1 MRIQTTIR
9 SIGKFPILLCA
20 LAAASY
26 AQGIP
31 HLVKQG
37 TATQLIVDGK
47 PFLALAGEL
56 DNDASTDLDNLQP
69 IWPMLVRM
77 NLNTV
82 LAPTYWEL
90 VEPEEGKFDFALVDG
105 MIKEARRNKL
115 RLVLLWFASWKNGVS
130 NYAPLW
136 VKKDFKRFPRVQ
148 TKDRTELE
156 MFSSIEGYGDATRDA
171 DARAL
176 AALMNHIKA
185 VDGEQHT
192 VLMIQ
197 VENEMGVLGD
207 SRDRS
212 PAAGKAFEGPVPR
225 ELMNYLQNQKDTLI
239 PEFRQVWETAG
250 FKPSGTWEQVFGK
263 GATTDEIFMAW
274 NYARYVGRVAAAAK
288 AEYSLPMFVN
298 AWLYGGRVNE
308 PGNTPSGGPLPHV
321 LDVWRA
327 GAPAIDMLSPD
338 AYNNF
343 ADFCGKYDRSG
354 NPLFIPETNG
364 GAEGAARALYA
375 FGRHGAIGYTPF
387 LIESNPQRDPANEL
401 GRVYKAISQLMPMI
415 TAHQGKPSITGLLLE
430 EGQTEKVTL
439 GDFTMTASFGAPAL
453 RTWSS
458 PPLQPPAAMPPAG
471 AIFVMTAPDEFY
483 VIASGAMTITF
494 APNTP
499 GPPIVGVGAL
509 DAGNLVDG
517 RWVQGRRLTNYG
529 MKGATGWSGIRPAP
543 SPALVLVP
551 VVYARDEHTLGFAGQ
566 DDGAGI
572 LRVRLYRY

>member
-1 MRIQTTIR
+1 MRS
-9 SIGKFPILLCA
+9 SIVKFLILICVVVT
-20 LAAASY
+20 ASS
-26 AQGIP
+26 AQDIP
-31 HLVKQG
+31 HLLKRGAV
-37 TATQLIVDGK
+37 TQLIVDGK

-90 VEPEEGKFDFALVDG
+90 VEPEEGKFDFTLVDG
-105 MIKEARRNKL
+105 MIKEARRNNL

-148 TKDRTELE
+148 TKDGTALE
-156 MFSSIEGYGDATRDA
+156 MFSSIEGYGDATGDA
-171 DARAL
+171 DAQAL
-176 AALMNHIKA
+176 VLHRVRRVHHLRE
-185 VDGEQHT
+185 VDSGKHT
-192 VLMIQ
+192 VIMIQ

-207 SRDRS
+207 ARDRS
-212 PAAGKAFEGPVPR
+212 PAASKAFGGPVPQA
-225 ELMNYLQNQKDTLI
+225 LMNYLQKHKDTLI
-239 PEFRQVWETAG
+239 PEFRQVWEAAG
-250 FKPSGTWEQVFGK
+250 FKSSGTWEQVFGK

-274 NYARYVGRVAAAAK
+274 NYARYVGQVAQAGK
-288 AEYSLPMFVN
+288 AEYPLPMFVN

-343 ADFCGKYDRSG
+343 VDFCGKYDRSG

-375 FGRHGAIGYTPF
+375 FGQHGAIGYTPF
-387 LIESNPQRDPANEL
+387 LIESNPQRDPGNEL
-401 GRVYKAISQLMPMI
+401 GRVYKAISQLMPLI
-415 TAHQGKPSITGLLLE
+415 AARQGKPSITGVLLE
-430 EGQTEKVTL
+430 EGETEKVTL
-439 GDFTMTASFGAPAL
+439 GDYTMTASFGAPAL

-458 PPLQPPAAMPPAG
+458 PPLQPPTAMPPAG
-471 AIFVMTAPDEFY
+471 AIFVLTAPDEFY

-499 GPPIVGVGAL
+499 GPPIVGVGTL
-509 DAGNLVDG
+509 DEGNFVDG

-551 VVYARDEHTLGFAGQ
+551 VVYARNANTLGFAGQ

>member
-1 MRIQTTIR
+1 MR
-9 SIGKFPILLCA
+9 FLILLCA
-20 LAAASY
+20 LAAASS
-26 AQGIP
+26 AQEIP

-90 VEPEEGKFDFALVDG
+90 IEPEEGKFDFALVDG
-105 MIKEARRNKL
+105 MIKEARRNNL

-148 TKDRTELE
+148 TKDGTDLE
-156 MFSSIEGYGDATRDA
+156 MFSCIEGYGDATQDA

-176 AALMNHIKA
+176 TALMNHIKA
-185 VDGEQHT
+185 VDGQQHT

-212 PAAGKAFEGPVPR
+212 PAASKAFEGPVPQA
-225 ELMNYLQNQKDTLI
+225 LLNYLQSQKNTLI
-239 PEFRQVWETAG
+239 PEFRQVWEAAG
-250 FKPSGTWEQVFGK
+250 FKSSGTWEQVFGK

-274 NYARYVGRVAAAAK
+274 NYARYVGKVAAAAK
-288 AEYSLPMFVN
+288 SEYPLPMFVN
-298 AWLYGGRVNE
+298 AWLYGGKVNE

-343 ADFCGKYDRSG
+343 VEFCAKYDRSG

-364 GAEGAARALYA
+364 GPEGAARALYA

-387 LIESNPQRDPANEL
+387 LIESNPERDSTNEL
-401 GRVYKAISQLMPMI
+401 GRVYKAISQLMPLI
-415 TAHQGKPSITGLLLE
+415 AAHQGKPSITAVLLE

-439 GDFTMTASFGAPAL
+439 GDYTMNASFGAPAL

-458 PPLQPPAAMPPAG
+458 PPLQPQTAIPPAG
-471 AIFVMTAPDEFY
+471 AAFVMTAPDEFY
-483 VIASGAMTITF
+483 VIASGALTITF

-499 GPPIVGVGAL
+499 GPPIVGVGTL
-509 DAGNLVDG
+509 DEGNLVDG

-572 LRVRLYRY
+572 LRVRLYRYGGGERK